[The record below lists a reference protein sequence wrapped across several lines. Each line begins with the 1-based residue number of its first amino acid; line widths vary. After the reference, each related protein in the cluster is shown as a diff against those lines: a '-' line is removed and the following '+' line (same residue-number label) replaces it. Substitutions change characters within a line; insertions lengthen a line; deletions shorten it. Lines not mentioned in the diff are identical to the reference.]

1 MKIYFL
7 ILKLQYLY
15 YFYILAENNNERQF
29 VFENLTGLIALLCIQ
44 LKCITQVAFF
54 FCLFLYVFV
63 AQLLTFKVLSA
74 CFDHHTS

>member
-1 MKIYFL
+1 M
-7 ILKLQYLY
+7 LKLQYLY

-29 VFENLTGLIALLCIQ
+29 VFENLTGMIALLCIQ

-54 FCLFLYVFV
+54 FFCLFVLYVFA

-74 CFDHHTS
+74 CFDHHSS